1 MTPTPEEVLA
11 RACSVTRYEG
21 HETYEHRNCRWCG
34 AGGYV
39 NHPKIKT
46 DFEHRPDCPIVALA
60 ASQEQL
66 QLLRDAVN
74 DSSGECSP
82 ACSSEGH
89 ADDCEY
95 VDMAATLVIQQRKLA
110 ASEEQLHALQLSHRI
125 RGENIEMLERELML
139 FREATLR

>member
-11 RACSVTRYEG
+11 D
-21 HETYEHRNCRWCG
+21 CRLRLDSLLPERDAAVFLSNVGKKGG
-34 AGGYV
+34 AWEQAFVEALAVAY
-39 NHPKIKT
+39 KST
-46 DFEHRPDCPIVALA
+46 DALA

>member
-60 ASQEQL
+60 AS
-66 QLLRDAVN
+66 
-74 DSSGECSP
+74 
-82 ACSSEGH
+82 
-89 ADDCEY
+89 
-95 VDMAATLVIQQRKLA
+95 
-110 ASEEQLHALQLSHRI
+110 EEQLHALQLSHRI